1 MPVDTLFDRKK
12 SKSKRKSISKIAKIL
27 KSKKNNLDLM
37 SVRSGHSS
45 QKLIREF
52 DTFSNNSKDFDLTSN
67 ASFQTINSSK
77 TTMSKMSKISKRS
90 SKHSK
95 RSSKK
100 SSKRTSKK
108 SKRSSKHSKRNSKS
122 SIHSKKSSKN
132 PKKNLI
138 KLEPM
143 TTEQYNNYFKEKE
156 AEAEIKEI
164 SVKPKE
170 PSKKKKTSSKDLE
183 DKLKNQRTEDIIKEV
198 NIVPEEDPDKKPNKQ
213 QRIYTEDEI
222 LNCLADT
229 IEVKSID
236 DLELN
241 DKICYFTTDQEG
253 NKGFRKGGIIQK
265 IYKPFREGDSYK
277 MLIRN
282 KLGLSWCVKW
292 DRMTSCYKHNKNEKI
307 SEENKKI
314 REELKKI
321 KKSYKEQSILVAS
334 LEETLKSHTKTI
346 NYLVSKLG

>member
-1 MPVDTLFDRKK
+1 MSVNSLFDKRNKP
-12 SKSKRKSISKIAKIL
+12 KSKRKSISKIAKIL
-27 KSKKNNLDLM
+27 KNKKSNLDLI
-37 SVRSGHSS
+37 STRSGHSTK
-45 QKLIREF
+45 KLFRDF
-52 DTFSNNSKDFDLTSN
+52 DTFSNNSKDIDLTSN

-77 TTMSKMSKISKRS
+77 TTKSKMSKISKRS
-90 SKHSK
+90 SKRRSKVSK

-100 SSKRTSKK
+100 SSKRRSKNSED
-108 SKRSSKHSKRNSKS
+108 SKRSSKK
-122 SIHSKKSSKN
+122 

-143 TTEQYNNYFKEKE
+143 TTEQYNNYFE
-156 AEAEIKEI
+156 AESEVKEI
-164 SVKPKE
+164 SVNPKE
-170 PSKKKKTSSKDLE
+170 PSKKKKNSSKDLE
-183 DKLKNQRTEDIIKEV
+183 DKLDLTQNNQNLENKVKQVT
-198 NIVPEEDPDKKPNKQ
+198 IVPEENSDKKPNKP
-213 QRIYTEDEI
+213 QRIYTEEEI
-222 LNCLADT
+222 LNCMNDT
-229 IEVKSID
+229 TEVKSID

-241 DKICYFTTDQEG
+241 DKICYFTTDQDG

-277 MLIRN
+277 ILIRN

-292 DRMTSCYKHNKNEKI
+292 DKMTSCYKHNKNGKI

-321 KKSYKEQSILVAS
+321 KKNYKEQSILVAS

>member
-1 MPVDTLFDRKK
+1 MPVHTLFDKRNK

-27 KSKKNNLDLM
+27 KSKKSKLDLI
-37 SVRSGHSS
+37 STRSENSS
-45 QKLIREF
+45 KNLIRNF

-77 TTMSKMSKISKRS
+77 TIKSKV
-90 SKHSK
+90 SK

-100 SSKRTSKK
+100 RSKRTSKDSRRSSRV
-108 SKRSSKHSKRNSKS
+108 SKRSSKNSRMSKRK
-122 SIHSKKSSKN
+122 SKK
-132 PKKNLI
+132 PQKNLI

-143 TTEQYNNYFKEKE
+143 TTEQYNNYFNESE
-156 AEAEIKEI
+156 VKEI
-164 SVKPKE
+164 SVEPKE
-170 PSKKKKTSSKDLE
+170 KKKKKLSKDTNNKL
-183 DKLKNQRTEDIIKEV
+183 DLTQDFKLSLKNGEENQKFKEV
-198 NIVPEEDPDKKPNKQ
+198 TIVAEEDPDKKTNKP
-213 QRIYTEDEI
+213 QRIYTEEEI
-222 LNCLADT
+222 LNCMSDT
-229 IEVKSID
+229 IEVNSID

-241 DKICYFTTDQEG
+241 DKICYFTTDQDG

-292 DRMTSCYKHNKNEKI
+292 DIMTSCYKHNKNGKI

-321 KKSYKEQSILVAS
+321 KKNYKEQSILVAS